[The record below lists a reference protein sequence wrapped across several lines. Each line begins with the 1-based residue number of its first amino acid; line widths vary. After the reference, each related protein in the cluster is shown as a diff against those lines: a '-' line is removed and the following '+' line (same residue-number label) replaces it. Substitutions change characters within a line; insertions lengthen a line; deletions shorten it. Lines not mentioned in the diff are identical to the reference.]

1 MRRLCFFIAIICLAL
16 RCFAQDVSTG
26 AIRGVVADPSN
37 QRIVKASVVLINDA
51 TGIRYEHLSDGE
63 GRFAFEL
70 LPPGDYSARA
80 TADGMSPQVTPS
92 VRVTLGAVSEIEF
105 KLSVAGAHEN
115 VTVSAEPK
123 EVETEP
129 RGLSAVVDER
139 AILGLPLNGRRFTD
153 LALLTPGVTQDP
165 RGQNSTSN
173 GDLAFGGIRGFQTS
187 YLVDG
192 GDNNNG
198 FFSQA
203 RGRYR
208 APYQFS
214 NEVIKEFRVSS
225 NAGSAET
232 GRAGGAVVNV
242 VTKSG
247 SNKFHGTGFYY
258 LRNGSFDARG
268 AGLDVKPATQ

>member
-1 MRRLCFFIAIICLAL
+1 MRHSCLLIAIICFVL

-26 AIRGVVADPSN
+26 AIRGVVVDPSN
-37 QRIVKASVVLINDA
+37 HRIVNASIILLNDA
-51 TGIRYEHLSDGE
+51 TGLRYEHFSDGE
-63 GRFAFEL
+63 GQFAFEL
-70 LPPGDYSARA
+70 VPPGDYSARA
-80 TADGMSPQVTPS
+80 TADGMSPQVS
-92 VRVTLGAVSEIEF
+92 SGVRVTLGTETELEF
-105 KLSVAGAHEN
+105 KLSIAGAHEN
-115 VTVSAEPK
+115 VTVSGEPK
-123 EVETEP
+123 QVETEP
-129 RGLSAVVDER
+129 RGLSSVVDER

-198 FFSQA
+198 FFAQA

-214 NEVIKEFRVSS
+214 NEVIKEFVCRRTQ
-225 NAGSAET
+225 ARRKQA
-232 GRAGGAVVNV
+232 GRA
-242 VTKSG
+242 
-247 SNKFHGTGFYY
+247 
-258 LRNGSFDARG
+258 AR
-268 AGLDVKPATQ
+268 

>member
-1 MRRLCFFIAIICLAL
+1 LHVI
-16 RCFAQDVSTG
+16 
-26 AIRGVVADPSN
+26 
-37 QRIVKASVVLINDA
+37 
-51 TGIRYEHLSDGE
+51 
-63 GRFAFEL
+63 
-70 LPPGDYSARA
+70 
-80 TADGMSPQVTPS
+80 
-92 VRVTLGAVSEIEF
+92 LGAVTQIEF
-105 KLSVAGAHEN
+105 KLTVAGAQET
-115 VTVSAEPK
+115 VTVSTEPK
-123 EVETEP
+123 QVETEP
-129 RGLSAVVDER
+129 RGLSAVIDER

-173 GDLAFGGIRGFQTS
+173 GDLSFGGIRGFQTS

-192 GDNNNG
+192 GDNNDG
-198 FFSQA
+198 FFAQA

-214 NEVIKEFRVSS
+214 NEVVQEFRVST

-247 SNKFHGTGFYY
+247 SNKFHGTGFYF
-258 LRNGSFDARG
+258 LRNGSFDARP
-268 AGLDVKPATQ
+268 AGLNVKPETQQHQFGFTFGGPVHRGRSSSPDSTSTFFMSLRSSVSLTAAASSRRKLPPAPRLPATTNPTIRH